1 MELSEVARA
10 LIDGDNPAVLATVGV
25 DGTPQSSVVWVGRDG
40 DDVLISTEAGR
51 AKTRNVQRHPRASV
65 LVIDKDEPQRY
76 VEIRGNATVSDDVDR
91 KLAVQLAE
99 TYEGEGAGQE
109 YVDLPPERVRLVIR
123 ITAERVHVRS

>member
-40 DDVLISTEAGR
+40 DDVLISTEAAR
-51 AKTRNVQRHPRASV
+51 AKTRNVQRTPRASV
-65 LVIDKDEPQRY
+65 LVIDKDEPMRY
-76 VEIRGNATVSDDVDR
+76 VEIRGKATVSDDVDR

-99 TYEGEGAGQE
+99 KYEGEGAGQE

-123 ITAERVHVRS
+123 VTAEKVHVRS

>member
-51 AKTRNVQRHPRASV
+51 AKTRNVQRNPRASV

-123 ITAERVHVRS
+123 ITAEKVHVRS